1 MILDTQFV
9 QIFNM
14 QGVVIFVSPT
24 LHKMFPLT
32 VGGFQGNTYIEAFH
46 VDPVT
51 QHILFGAD
59 SNDTA
64 IVNFPNQ
71 KIFFY
76 LEKDETAYKWK
87 TMSSEANMGSINSIQ
102 IRYDQL

>member
-1 MILDTQFV
+1 MAF
-9 QIFNM
+9 FSP
-14 QGVVIFVSPT
+14 VSPQLDLINCT
-24 LHKMFPLT
+24 
-32 VGGFQGNTYIEAFH
+32 
-46 VDPVT
+46 D
-51 QHILFGAD
+51 GAD